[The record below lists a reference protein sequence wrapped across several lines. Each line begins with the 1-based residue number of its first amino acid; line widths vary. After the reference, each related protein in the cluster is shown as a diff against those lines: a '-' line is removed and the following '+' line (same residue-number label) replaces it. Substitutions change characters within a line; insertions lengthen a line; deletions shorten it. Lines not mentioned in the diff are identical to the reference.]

1 MDDIYKNIEEYSP
14 NKIRKIF
21 IVFNDMIADTLSNK
35 KLNPIK
41 TELFIRDLLKI
52 YLVFITQFYFA
63 VPKNISLNSRNR
75 IIQKQLQ
82 LNMIKKYLKKDIY
95 LHKKTE
101 NY

>member
-52 YLVFITQFYFA
+52 SFVFITQFYFA

-101 NY
+101 SY